1 MRPISEVARDIK
13 HHWQSPYFGA
23 VPYLQAMLQLEHVTD
38 MYGMDDARGIILY
51 FLSNAN
57 TFRGEAA
64 RRLKQELKDILK
76 RKG

>member
-51 FLSNAN
+51 FLPNAN
-57 TFRGEAA
+57 TFRGEPLAV
-64 RRLKQELKDILK
+64 
-76 RKG
+76 

>member
-51 FLSNAN
+51 FLPNAN

>member
-57 TFRGEAA
+57 TFRGEVA